1 MWLLKTRRVKMTSAI
16 ALREDFVRYLYLL
29 LGIVDKNPSL
39 KTVTAV
45 AKSTKFRGRY

>member
-1 MWLLKTRRVKMTSAI
+1 MTSAI

-45 AKSTKFRGRY
+45 AKSTKSRGRH